1 MKKNTQIIAWV
12 SYLLSV
18 LFLLLAIVFPLK
30 RELFFIIYALIQFV
44 PWIICI
50 VNSLKLRPI
59 AMIWPIFL
67 FIGGLIAIPIYLI
80 WIQRNDKSFA
90 I

>member
-1 MKKNTQIIAWV
+1 MKKNAQIIAWV

-18 LFLLLAIVFPLK
+18 LFLLIAIVLPQK
-30 RELFFIIYALIQFV
+30 RELFFLIYALIQFV

-50 VNSLKLRPI
+50 VNSLKQKPLSL
-59 AMIWPIFL
+59 IWPIFL

-80 WIQRNDKSFA
+80 WIQRNNKSFA
-90 I
+90 Y